1 MSVINEWVKVFFNI
15 HLVWVRPIIVSSS
28 SSGREVNLTLDMV
41 PPTHTIHHSWS
52 LLKVQLCVFQVI
64 WLKVQVKKW
73 YISTDLTTS
82 LNIDLFNISERVD
95 FQIISRARVGII
107 SKALQVLAFLVSI
120 SFFVVWMLLP
130 RYKK

>member
-52 LLKVQLCVFQVI
+52 LLKVPLCVFQVI